1 MNERMNIE
9 ELVRSKLEGQEI
21 APSRGTW
28 SRILRR
34 VRRGQ
39 FMRFDPGRFNV
50 YYAAGILVAGAGLIA
65 LIQTGPR
72 EAQTEEGSPG
82 RTPVP
87 REHTAPPPAE
97 SGIIQVQPDTGDPSL
112 REVAPPAAAEEGKPA
127 AVSPEA
133 TEEAPGATPGNGT
146 TGAKQPGIGREQA
159 LPEDADRKEPV
170 HNTLVAFFTPS
181 VTSGCAPLTV
191 QFFNQSVNHL
201 SVTWRVGTATPVTG
215 ENPEHT
221 FTTPGRHH
229 VTMTAM
235 GEGGQTASFSQVIE
249 VYPVPTADF
258 IIEEGLPDS
267 EGQPTY
273 SLINCSTGA
282 GSYQWNL
289 LGEDK
294 TELKGWSSD
303 AFNPDLQVTPSERQA
318 SHIRLVAVN
327 EYGCSQTAVRELP
340 GPPDAGV
347 PELIFPTAFSP
358 STTGPAGGLYSPHEK
373 RNDVFHPLFDTE
385 PLEYRLRI
393 YSRRGVL
400 VFESMDIYRGW
411 DGYYLQERAAAGVY
425 VWMAEGTWQSG
436 EEFRMQGDVTLIWS
450 DGR

>member
-21 APSRGTW
+21 APSRRTW

-34 VRRGQ
+34 VRRAQ

-65 LIQTGPR
+65 LIQTGPG
-72 EAQTEEGSPG
+72 EVQTEARAPG
-82 RTPVP
+82 QTALPGER
-87 REHTAPPPAE
+87 TAPAPAE
-97 SGIIQVQPDTGDPSL
+97 NKIIQVQPKPGDPSL
-112 REVAPPAAAEEGKPA
+112 EVAPSEAAEDVKPA
-127 AVSPEA
+127 AVPEEAREEAAEA
-133 TEEAPGATPGNGT
+133 TSGDGT
-146 TGAKQPGIGREQA
+146 TGEKQSGISREPA
-159 LPEDADRKEPV
+159 LPEEADRKEPV

-201 SVTWRVGTATPVTG
+201 SVTWRMGTTEPVTG

-221 FTTPGRHH
+221 FTKPGTHH

-249 VYPVPTADF
+249 VYPVPAADF

-267 EGQPTY
+267 EGQRTY
-273 SLINCSTGA
+273 SLINCSSGA
-282 GSYQWNL
+282 DSYRWNL
-289 LGEDK
+289 MGENK
-294 TELKGWSSD
+294 TELRGWSSD
-303 AFNPDLQVTPSERQA
+303 AFSPDLPVSAPNEKPR
-318 SHIRLVAVN
+318 HIRLVATN

-340 GPPDAGV
+340 EAPDAGV
-347 PELIFPTAFSP
+347 PGLTFPTAFSP
-358 STTGPAGGLYSPHEK
+358 NTTGPAGGLYSPHEK

-400 VFESMDIYRGW
+400 VFESTDIYRGW
-411 DGYYLQERAAAGVY
+411 DGYYQQERAAAGVY
-425 VWMAEGTWQSG
+425 VWMAEGTWRSG

>member
-72 EAQTEEGSPG
+72 EAQTEEDSPG

-87 REHTAPPPAE
+87 RERTAPAPAE
-97 SGIIQVQPDTGDPSL
+97 NQIIQVQPEPGDPSL
-112 REVAPPAAAEEGKPA
+112 EVAPSGAAVEGKPA
-127 AVSPEA
+127 AVP
-133 TEEAPGATPGNGT
+133 EEAPEKIYEVIPGDGT
-146 TGAKQPGIGREQA
+146 TREKQPGISREPVQ
-159 LPEDADRKEPV
+159 PDEADRREPV

-201 SVTWRVGTATPVTG
+201 SVTWRMGTATPVTG

-249 VYPVPTADF
+249 VYPAPLADF
-258 IIEEGLPDS
+258 VIEEGLPDS
-267 EGQPTY
+267 EGQRTY
-273 SLINCSTGA
+273 SLINCSSGA

-289 LGEDK
+289 LGENK
-294 TELKGWSSD
+294 TELRGWSSD
-303 AFNPDLQVTPSERQA
+303 AFNPDLPVGPLNGKA

-327 EYGCSQTAVRELP
+327 EYGCSHTAVRELP
-340 GPPDAGV
+340 RPPDAGV

-358 STTGPAGGLYSPHEK
+358 NTTGPAGGLYSPHEK

-400 VFESMDIYRGW
+400 VFESNDIYRGW

-425 VWMAEGTWQSG
+425 VWMAEGTWRGG

>member
-1 MNERMNIE
+1 MDIE

-72 EAQTEEGSPG
+72 EAQTEERSSEQ
-82 RTPVP
+82 TTVP
-87 REHTAPPPAE
+87 RERTAPAPVE
-97 SGIIQVQPDTGDPSL
+97 SEIIQVQPDTGDPSL
-112 REVAPPAAAEEGKPA
+112 REVAPSGAAGDVKPA
-127 AVSPEA
+127 AVSPDA
-133 TEEAPGATPGNGT
+133 AEEAPEAASGNGT
-146 TGAKQPGIGREQA
+146 TGTKQPGISREPA

-191 QFFNQSVNHL
+191 QFFNQSVNHM
-201 SVTWRVGTATPVTG
+201 SVTWLMGTAKPVTG

-221 FTTPGRHH
+221 FTDPGMHH
-229 VTMTAM
+229 VTLTAM
-235 GEGGQTASFSQVIE
+235 GEGGQTASFSQVIQ
-249 VYPVPTADF
+249 VYPVPSADF
-258 IIEEGLPDS
+258 LIEEGLPDS
-267 EGQPTY
+267 EGLRTY
-273 SLINCSTGA
+273 SLINCSSGA
-282 GSYQWNL
+282 ESYQWNL
-289 LGEDK
+289 LGENK
-294 TELKGWSSD
+294 TELGGWSSD
-303 AFNPDLQVTPSERQA
+303 AFNPDLPVAPLEGQA

-340 GPPDAGV
+340 EPPDAGV
-347 PELIFPTAFSP
+347 PELAFPTAFSP
-358 STTGPAGGLYSPHEK
+358 NTTGPAGGLYSPHEK
-373 RNDVFHPLFDTE
+373 RNDVFHPVFDTE

-425 VWMAEGTWQSG
+425 VWMAEGTWRNG
-436 EEFRMQGDVTLIWS
+436 EEFMMQGDVTLIWS